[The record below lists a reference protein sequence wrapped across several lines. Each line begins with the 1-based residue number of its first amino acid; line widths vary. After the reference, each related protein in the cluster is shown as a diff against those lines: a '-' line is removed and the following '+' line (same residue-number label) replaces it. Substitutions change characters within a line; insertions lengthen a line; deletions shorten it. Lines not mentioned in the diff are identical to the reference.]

1 MLWWSWG
8 NGFKLMIIRGQS
20 INAIILG
27 ELRQPE
33 KCRRRA
39 AQPPHWTQSHWW
51 ASCSSAGPL
60 AMAAQTRFLINIRK
74 CDHHFSYTTIRLSQA
89 GFAGMTTERDLC
101 WEKREWPTAVHHSS
115 KIFLK
120 RYTYHT
126 HTICLQFATFHS
138 SNKKAFLFGQ
148 NGKILGPQKNGCT
161 VWKHF

>member
-1 MLWWSWG
+1 MPSSWES
-8 NGFKLMIIRGQS
+8 FASQR
-20 INAIILG
+20 NAAAAPRSRHIG
-27 ELRQPE
+27 HSPTDEL
-33 KCRRRA
+33 A
-39 AQPPHWTQSHWW
+39 A
-51 ASCSSAGPL
+51 PL
-60 AMAAQTRFLINIRK
+60 QVPWPWQQTRFLINIRK

-161 VWKHF
+161 V